1 MRSGILLKMKLASL
15 PRNRRKYAHSGSFQT
30 NMIVAD
36 DQFQSMKAPGNQRL
50 QELTPMHLRFRVFHT
65 HTQLAVHSFFKAGR
79 IKKRHFEFAE

>member
-1 MRSGILLKMKLASL
+1 MLWHSAEDETDIAVTE
-15 PRNRRKYAHSGSFQT
+15 RKYALSGSFQT

-50 QELTPMHLRFRVFHT
+50 QELAPIHLRFREFHT